1 MCVDAFGKLPNAAG
15 WQPALPRSSSDG
27 FFVILAPRRNGVL
40 KVRESGTLSPAR
52 ETRAVPGNCCASVIA
67 FPLSPAKRLRL
78 TPLGPAAAVLFRP
91 VRSVSFSRRNP
102 PESAIRDGHDRLRR
116 RAGFSPADQR
126 T

>member
-1 MCVDAFGKLPNAAG
+1 MCVDAFGKLPDAAG

-27 FFVILAPRRNGVL
+27 FFVIPVPRRNGVL
-40 KVRESGTLSPAR
+40 KVSESGRLSPAR
-52 ETRAVPGNCCASVIA
+52 ETRALPGNCCASVIA

-78 TPLGPAAAVLFRP
+78 TPLLPSAAVLFRP
-91 VRSVSFSRRNP
+91 ARSVNFSPRNP
-102 PESAIRDGHDRLRR
+102 PESAIRDGRDRLGR